1 MAEFPSGFAPR
12 TVSITRADL
21 RRYAEAS
28 GDHNP
33 IHLDDAAAR
42 ALGLEGVIA
51 HGMLTWALV
60 VAEVAAWA
68 GGMDRIVGSA
78 VRFANPV
85 AVPADAAAELEI
97 AARVKDP
104 DPATGNRT
112 LMLTVTCGGAK
123 VYGKA
128 QVTVAG

>member
-1 MAEFPSGFAPR
+1 MAEFPDGFEPR
-12 TVSITRADL
+12 TIEITREDL
-21 RRYAEAS
+21 RRYADAS

-33 IHLDDAAAR
+33 IHLDDEAAR

-51 HGMLTWALV
+51 HGMLTWARV

-68 GGMDRIVGSA
+68 GGMERIVSSE

-85 AVPADAAAELEI
+85 PVPSEGAAKLEI
-97 AARVKDP
+97 AARIKDP
-104 DPATGNRT
+104 DPTTGNRT

-128 QVTVAG
+128 QIVVSG